1 MEFTLSIFMERNRE
15 NIPNIPLPN
24 PGEGGPVADLPGNNG
39 NRPVIPLPNPGEG
52 GPVAD
57 LPGSNDN
64 RPTIPLPNPGEGGP
78 VADLPGNNGNR
89 PTIPLPNPGEGGP
102 ILNWPRRARI
112 RFLNAAFGYPP
123 FLVFVNNRVA
133 VNFLSTASISPYG
146 NFPSGYQ
153 TITVSGINGYIYLQ
167 KTIPFEAG
175 SSSTV
180 AIINRT
186 GGLDLIQI
194 PDICCGPANG
204 TSNFRVS
211 NLAYN
216 SQPMDVLLGDGRVI
230 YADVQ
235 FKETT
240 VYKRIQPGAYQFI
253 FAETHLMPM
262 PSSSDIESLDE
273 AFIGMVPENG
283 IVASL
288 YLNVQR
294 NANYTVFLINNGPE
308 TNAIQTMVVEDR

>member
-15 NIPNIPLPN
+15 NIPTIPLPN

-133 VNFLSTASISPYG
+133 VNFLSTASIFLPVIK
-146 NFPSGYQ
+146 PSL
-153 TITVSGINGYIYLQ
+153 S
-167 KTIPFEAG
+167 AG
-175 SSSTV
+175 STAISIFKRLSHLRLEAPPPWRSST
-180 AIINRT
+180 
-186 GGLDLIQI
+186 GLA
-194 PDICCGPANG
+194 GW
-204 TSNFRVS
+204 T
-211 NLAYN
+211 
-216 SQPMDVLLGDGRVI
+216 
-230 YADVQ
+230 
-235 FKETT
+235 
-240 VYKRIQPGAYQFI
+240 
-253 FAETHLMPM
+253 
-262 PSSSDIESLDE
+262 
-273 AFIGMVPENG
+273 
-283 IVASL
+283 
-288 YLNVQR
+288 
-294 NANYTVFLINNGPE
+294 
-308 TNAIQTMVVEDR
+308 

>member
-1 MEFTLSIFMERNRE
+1 M
-15 NIPNIPLPN
+15 
-24 PGEGGPVADLPGNNG
+24 
-39 NRPVIPLPNPGEG
+39 
-52 GPVAD
+52 
-57 LPGSNDN
+57 
-64 RPTIPLPNPGEGGP
+64 
-78 VADLPGNNGNR
+78 
-89 PTIPLPNPGEGGP
+89 
-102 ILNWPRRARI
+102 
-112 RFLNAAFGYPP
+112 
-123 FLVFVNNRVA
+123 
-133 VNFLSTASISPYG
+133 
-146 NFPSGYQ
+146 
-153 TITVSGINGYIYLQ
+153 
-167 KTIPFEAG
+167 
-175 SSSTV
+175 
-180 AIINRT
+180 
-186 GGLDLIQI
+186 IQI

-216 SQPMDVLLGDGRVI
+216 SQSMDVLLGDGRVI

-253 FAETHLMPM
+253 FAETNLMPM